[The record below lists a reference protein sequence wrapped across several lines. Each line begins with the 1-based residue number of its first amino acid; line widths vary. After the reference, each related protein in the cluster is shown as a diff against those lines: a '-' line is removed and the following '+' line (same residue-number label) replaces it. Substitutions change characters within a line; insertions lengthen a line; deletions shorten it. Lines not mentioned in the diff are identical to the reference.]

1 MRHHLAL
8 KSLDNSA
15 LAQET
20 AEGTHAPQVDDVGAV
35 LLPNLLSEFDFSAV
49 LSSFWNELL
58 VPLLSL
64 S

>member
-1 MRHHLAL
+1 MRRR
-8 KSLDNSA
+8 SM
-15 LAQET
+15 T
-20 AEGTHAPQVDDVGAV
+20 WV
-35 LLPNLLSEFDFSAV
+35 LSYFRNLLSEFDFSTV

>member
-1 MRHHLAL
+1 MRRR
-8 KSLDNSA
+8 SM
-15 LAQET
+15 T
-20 AEGTHAPQVDDVGAV
+20 WV
-35 LLPNLLSEFDFSAV
+35 LSYFRNLLSEFDFSAV